1 MPAKRKAKAATRQDT
16 YYQPSWVAALLA
28 LIAAILLSWQG
39 MAHADGF
46 KPAASPVHALPYE

>member
-1 MPAKRKAKAATRQDT
+1 MQARRRAKAATRQDT

-46 KPAASPVHALPYE
+46 RPEASPVHTLRYE